1 MNSLPMKRQ
10 AFIDQYKTVLT
21 QHELVELQE
30 LDLTNG
36 MVYYANDILTRTS
49 QSNAVTNY
57 DDAEGYYVL

>member
-1 MNSLPMKRQ
+1 M
-10 AFIDQYKTVLT
+10 LT

-36 MVYYANDILTRTS
+36 MVYYANDILTRSS